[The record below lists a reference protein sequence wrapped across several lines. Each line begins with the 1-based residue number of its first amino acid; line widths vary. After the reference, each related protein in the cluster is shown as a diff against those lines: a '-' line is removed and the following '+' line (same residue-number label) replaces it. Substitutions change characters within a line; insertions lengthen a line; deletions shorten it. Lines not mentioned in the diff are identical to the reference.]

1 MEEAPIIDYDKLDQE
16 IEEFQERLE
25 RYRQERIAK
34 GLPPER
40 PKRFVGKE
48 LSTLLTDKVE
58 HLFKYFRGYSALLVK
73 TKKLQPTQYGKV
85 HEKYGDYILL
95 LSEAMDLEY
104 SMTGECLQKLLKT
117 LKLIDTNEISY
128 EKASHDI
135 YFAFKHLEL
144 RDAFKEFELR
154 DCGFSRFGEKPLPEM
169 TKKQQRRS
177 YRLQNDGAFFNS
189 EVQRYLAYY
198 ERIKHLI

>member
-25 RYRQERIAK
+25 RYRNECVAK

-48 LSTLLTDKVE
+48 LSTLLTDEVE
-58 HLFKYFRGYSALLVK
+58 HLFKYFKGYSALLVK

-128 EKASHDI
+128 EKASRDI

-154 DCGFSRFGEKPLPEM
+154 DCGISRHLPEM

-177 YRLQNDGAFFNS
+177 YRLQNDEAFFNS

-198 ERIKHLI
+198 ERIKHPI

>member
-1 MEEAPIIDYDKLDQE
+1 MEQGTVIDWDQLDKK
-16 IEEFQERLE
+16 IEEFQERIE
-25 RYRQERIAK
+25 TYRQERIAK

-48 LSTLLTDKVE
+48 LSMLLTDKVD
-58 HLFKYFRGYSALLVK
+58 HLFKYFKGYSALLVK
-73 TKKLQPTQYGKV
+73 TKKLQPTQYSKI

-95 LSEAMDLEY
+95 LSEATDLEH

-117 LKLIDTNEISY
+117 LELIDTNEISY
-128 EKASHDI
+128 EKASRNI
-135 YFAFKHLEL
+135 YYAFKYL
-144 RDAFKEFELR
+144 KLR
-154 DCGFSRFGEKPLPEM
+154 DCRLSKFDEKPLLEM
-169 TKKQQRRS
+169 TKKQHRRS
-177 YRLQNDGAFFNS
+177 YRLQNDEAFFNS